1 VRSTATFVVKNKV
14 TIKYIADELGISIS
28 TVSRALHDA
37 YDVSPETRKK
47 VIALAEQLEYNP
59 NPFAVSLVKHQT
71 KIIGVLLPEIA
82 TPYFSMIVK
91 GIQDVAY
98 GAGYNV
104 MFFISDESVER
115 EKNILKRLSINMLDG
130 LLAAMSIETMHT
142 EHFQKLI
149 GKGLPTVFFDR
160 VPEDISTSKVV
171 QDDYQGAYNVTEH
184 LIQQGCRR
192 IVHLGGPKHLQ
203 NAKQRLQG
211 YLNALEKYHIAP
223 QKQHIIHSGFSQED
237 GFRDTSIMVGV
248 KPLLDGIFAVN
259 DRKAIGAMLAL
270 RRYGFKVPSHVALV
284 SFGSMPLAEVVMPN
298 LTTVVQAAY
307 EIGAKSCQLL
317 FDQIKNPTMEPQ
329 TVVMPSQLIIRES
342 SLKGR

>member
-1 VRSTATFVVKNKV
+1 MKNKV
-14 TIKYIADELGISIS
+14 TIKYIAEALGISIS

-47 VIALAEQLEYNP
+47 VMALAEQLDYNP
-59 NPFAVSLVKHQT
+59 NPFAVSLVKHET

-130 LLAAMSIETMHT
+130 LLASMSIETTHT

-149 GKGLPTVFFDR
+149 GKGLPTIFFDR
-160 VPEDISTSKVV
+160 VPDDIATSKVV
-171 QDDYQGAYNVTEH
+171 QDDYHGAYNITEH

-192 IVHLGGPKHLQ
+192 IVHLAGPKHLQ
-203 NAKQRLQG
+203 NAKLRLQG
-211 YLNALEKYHIAP
+211 YLNALEKYDIKP
-223 QKQHIIHSGFSQED
+223 QKQYIIHSGFSQED
-237 GFRDTSIMVGV
+237 GFRDTSIVVGL

-270 RRYGFKVPSHVALV
+270 RRYGFKVPNHVALV
-284 SFGSMPLAEVVMPN
+284 SFGNTPIAEVVMPN
-298 LTTVVQAAY
+298 LTTVVQSAY

-317 FDQIKNPTMEPQ
+317 FDYIKNPAMEPQ
-329 TVVMPSQLIIRES
+329 TVVMPSQLIIRAS
-342 SLKGR
+342 SLRGR